1 MTQGDAADNNGVDIS
16 STANTTGQ
24 PHFSTPHGGGSDDS
38 DRSDRFG
45 PADPSGALDQPGSQ
59 GEHPV
64 LDALEHASANAHR
77 LAGALSRPAVSLV
90 RVGRKRRRARAII
103 RQSTPDGRV
112 MACGVYSHGKRVT
125 MDVNTADA
133 LRLARDER
141 DGFAWLGL
149 FEPTYEQLAEVAQ
162 EYGLDKLAVEDAV
175 TGGQRP
181 KLEQYENHLFMVLK
195 TTTYVAHTEVTGTS
209 EVVTTGEIMIFLG
222 EDFVVT
228 VRHGQHGEM
237 SKLRRRLEA
246 APEMLRHG
254 PTAVLHA
261 ICDSIVDDYVDTVE
275 KIQVD
280 VDQIEAGVF
289 RREHTPSTESA
300 YQMKRELLELKHAV
314 QPLTGPLRSLILDRP
329 RMVDVAMRRY
339 FRDVADH
346 LEQVSERISHF
357 DELLSSVLQ
366 ATLTQLTI
374 AQNEDMRRISAWVA
388 IAAVPTAL
396 AGIYGM
402 NFEHMPELR
411 QTWGYPAVLS
421 VMVVACLLL
430 YRAFK
435 RNGWL

>member
-1 MTQGDAADNNGVDIS
+1 
-16 STANTTGQ
+16 
-24 PHFSTPHGGGSDDS
+24 
-38 DRSDRFG
+38 
-45 PADPSGALDQPGSQ
+45 
-59 GEHPV
+59 
-64 LDALEHASANAHR
+64 
-77 LAGALSRPAVSLV
+77 
-90 RVGRKRRRARAII
+90 
-103 RQSTPDGRV
+103 GRV
-112 MACGVYSHGKRVT
+112 MACGVYSHGRRVT
-125 MDVNTADA
+125 MDVDHCDA
-133 LRLARDER
+133 LRLARSER
-141 DGFAWLGL
+141 AAFAWLGL
-149 FEPTYEQLAEVAQ
+149 FEPTYEQLAAVAD

-195 TTTYVAHTEVTGTS
+195 TATYVAHQELSATS
-209 EVVTTGEIMIFLG
+209 EVITTGEIMIFLG

-228 VRHGQHGEM
+228 VRHGNHGEM
-237 SKLRRRLEA
+237 TRLRGQLEA

-261 ICDSIVDDYVDTVE
+261 ICDRVVDDYVDTVE
-275 KIQVD
+275 KIQAD

-289 RREHTPSTESA
+289 RRERNPATETT

-314 QPLTGPLRSLILDRP
+314 QPLAGPLRTLISDSP
-329 RMVDVAMRRY
+329 RLVEPAMRRY

-346 LEQVSERISHF
+346 LEQVSERIGHF

-366 ATLTQLTI
+366 ATLTQLAIT
-374 AQNEDMRRISAWVA
+374 QNEDMRRISAWVA

-402 NFEHMPELR
+402 NFDHMPELR
-411 QTWGYPAVLS
+411 QTWGYPAVLT
-421 VMVVACLLL
+421 VMVTACGCL

>member
-1 MTQGDAADNNGVDIS
+1 MEGDDDAVQRGDAVQPRP
-16 STANTTGQ
+16 GQ
-24 PHFSTPHGGGSDDS
+24 EAH
-38 DRSDRFG
+38 
-45 PADPSGALDQPGSQ
+45 

-64 LDALEHASANAHR
+64 LDALELASVNAHR

-90 RVGRKRRRARAII
+90 RVGRKRRRARPVS
-103 RQSTPDGRV
+103 RESVRGGQV
-112 MACGVYSHGKRVT
+112 MACGVYSHGRRVT
-125 MDVNTADA
+125 TDVDCVDA
-133 LRLARDER
+133 LRLAREER
-141 DGFAWLGL
+141 EGFAWLGL
-149 FEPTYEQLAEVAQ
+149 FEPSYGQLAEIA
-162 EYGLDKLAVEDAV
+162 EHYGLDKLAVEDAV

-181 KLEQYENHLFMVLK
+181 KLEQYENHLFMALK
-195 TTTYVAHTEVTGTS
+195 TTSYVAHKEVTSTS

-237 SKLRRRLEA
+237 SKLRRQLEA

-261 ICDSIVDDYVDTVE
+261 VCDSIVDDYVDTVE

-289 RREHTPSTESA
+289 RREHAPSTEAA

-314 QPLTGPLRSLILDRP
+314 QPLAGPLRALILDRP

-357 DELLSSVLQ
+357 DELLSSVLA

-374 AQNEDMRRISAWVA
+374 AQNEDMRKISAWVA

-402 NFEHMPELR
+402 NFEHMPELH
-411 QTWGYPAVLS
+411 QVWGYPTVLG

>member
-1 MTQGDAADNNGVDIS
+1 MVRDDAASVEPMRPGS
-16 STANTTGQ
+16 GGHPES
-24 PHFSTPHGGGSDDS
+24 GGGGTAGAAPTGGG
-38 DRSDRFG
+38 RSDRL
-45 PADPSGALDQPGSQ
+45 GAPGQ
-59 GEHPV
+59 VGAEHPV
-64 LDALEHASANAHR
+64 LDALEDALGQASANAHR
-77 LAGALSRPAVSLV
+77 IAGALSRPVSLV
-90 RVGRKRRRARAII
+90 RVGRKRRRARRVELPA
-103 RQSTPDGRV
+103 SPDGRV
-112 MACGVYSHGKRVT
+112 MACGVYSHGRCVT
-125 MDVNTADA
+125 MDVDHSNA
-133 LRLARDER
+133 LRLARTER
-141 DGFAWLGL
+141 EGFAWLGL
-149 FEPTYEQLAEVAQ
+149 FEPSYEQLAAIAE

-181 KLEQYENHLFMVLK
+181 KLEQYENHLFVVLK
-195 TTTYVAHTEVTGTS
+195 TTSYVAHTEVTGTS

-237 SKLRRRLEA
+237 TRLRGRLEA

-254 PTAVLHA
+254 PTSVLHA
-261 ICDSIVDDYVDTVE
+261 ICDSVVDNYLDTVE
-275 KIQVD
+275 RIQVD

-289 RREHTPSTESA
+289 RRDQTPSTESS

-314 QPLTGPLRSLILDRP
+314 QPLAGPLRTLTTDSP
-329 RMVDVAMRRY
+329 RLVDAGMRRY

-346 LEQVSERISHF
+346 LEQVSERIEHF

-366 ATLTQLTI
+366 ATLTQVTI

-411 QTWGYPAVLS
+411 QTWGYPAVLA
-421 VMVVACLLL
+421 VMATACLFL

-435 RNGWL
+435 RNGWLLRRR

>member
-1 MTQGDAADNNGVDIS
+1 MTR
-16 STANTTGQ
+16 
-24 PHFSTPHGGGSDDS
+24 DDS
-38 DRSDRFG
+38 TVPS
-45 PADPSGALDQPGSQ
+45 PADPNGPGRP
-59 GEHPV
+59 EADHPV

-90 RVGRKRRRARAII
+90 RVGRKRRRPRSAPIPAA
-103 RQSTPDGRV
+103 PDGRV
-112 MACGVYSHGKRVT
+112 MACGVYSHGRRVT
-125 MDVNTADA
+125 MDVDHCDA
-133 LRLARDER
+133 LRLARSER
-141 DGFAWLGL
+141 AAFAWLGL
-149 FEPTYEQLAEVAQ
+149 FEPTYEQLAAVAD

-195 TTTYVAHTEVTGTS
+195 TATYVAHQELSATS
-209 EVVTTGEIMIFLG
+209 EVITTGEIMIFLG

-228 VRHGQHGEM
+228 VRHGNHGEM
-237 SKLRRRLEA
+237 TRLRGQLEA

-261 ICDSIVDDYVDTVE
+261 ICDRVVDDYVDTVE
-275 KIQVD
+275 KIQAD

-289 RREHTPSTESA
+289 RRERNPATETT

-314 QPLTGPLRSLILDRP
+314 QPLAGPLRTLISDSP
-329 RMVDVAMRRY
+329 RLVEPAMRRY

-346 LEQVSERISHF
+346 LEQVSERIGHF

-366 ATLTQLTI
+366 ATLTQLAIT
-374 AQNEDMRRISAWVA
+374 QNEDMRRISAWVA

-402 NFEHMPELR
+402 NFDHMPELR
-411 QTWGYPAVLS
+411 QTWGYPAVLT
-421 VMVVACLLL
+421 VMVTACGCL

>member
-1 MTQGDAADNNGVDIS
+1 M
-16 STANTTGQ
+16 
-24 PHFSTPHGGGSDDS
+24 
-38 DRSDRFG
+38 
-45 PADPSGALDQPGSQ
+45 
-59 GEHPV
+59 
-64 LDALEHASANAHR
+64 EHASANAHR

-90 RVGRKRRRARAII
+90 RVGRKRRRPRGVEIPA
-103 RQSTPDGRV
+103 TPDGRV
-112 MACGVYSHGKRVT
+112 MACGVYSHGQRVT
-125 MDVNTADA
+125 TEVDHRDA
-133 LRLARDER
+133 LRLARTER

-149 FEPTYEQLAEVAQ
+149 FEPTYEQLVAVAE
-162 EYGLDKLAVEDAV
+162 EYGLDLLAVEDAV

-181 KLEQYENHLFMVLK
+181 KLEYYENHLFMVLK

-237 SKLRRRLEA
+237 TKLRGRLEA

-280 VDQIEAGVF
+280 IDQIEAGVF
-289 RREHTPSTESA
+289 RRERAPSTETA

-314 QPLTGPLRSLILDRP
+314 QPLAGPLRTLTSDSP
-329 RMVDVAMRRY
+329 RMIDVAMRRY

-411 QTWGYPAVLS
+411 QTWGYPAVLTL
-421 VMVVACLLL
+421 MAVACLFL